1 MVAGV
6 FVLAAPVAILAIG
19 GVVVTGAVKRRSTPA
34 GEGTPAATGIEKH
47 HAVVQAL
54 KEEVDATKE
63 RADYLNSLNIL
74 LQSAIERL
82 QEDLG
87 QPESQ
92 GPDE

>member
-1 MVAGV
+1 M
-6 FVLAAPVAILAIG
+6 
-19 GVVVTGAVKRRSTPA
+19 VTGAVKRRQLRQEKERLLQQA
-34 GEGTPAATGIEKH
+34 IEKH

-74 LQSAIERL
+74 LQSAIESL